1 MIAHR
6 ISALATLAGMI
17 PLLMPLNP
25 AQAQANAAKG
35 FVISGSSTVFPFSR
49 AAIASLNKAGRG
61 AITAEAS
68 GTSAGLRQFCAG
80 NSLLAAASRP
90 INAKEL
96 KACRDK
102 GVAFLELPLAFDAI
116 TVVVNSTNSFARQI
130 STEQLK
136 LLWSSD
142 AEGKVTRWR
151 QVNPSW
157 PDRAIKLCGP
167 GKESGTYDTFNKAI
181 NGSES
186 NSRQDYTASED
197 DTVLVRCVASDPSA
211 LGYFGFDYY
220 QANRSKLRA
229 LAVQGPRGP
238 ILPSLKSVQSS
249 QYVPLSRPLFYYVNA
264 AEVQTNPLLRSF
276 IDHTLQ
282 RGRRIASQAGLIPLQ
297 ESTYRL
303 VTNKLYRNV
312 QGTAF
317 DGSLPIGLTVGQILQ
332 RSFDAQKQPQFR

>member
-1 MIAHR
+1 MIAPR
-6 ISALATLAGMI
+6 ISALIALAGII
-17 PLLMPLNP
+17 PLALPINP
-25 AQAQANAAKG
+25 ARAQARPTKAIL
-35 FVISGSSTVFPFSR
+35 ISGSSTVFPFSK
-49 AAIASLNKAGRG
+49 AAIASFQKARRG

-80 NSLLAAASRP
+80 QTVLAAASRP

-96 KACRDK
+96 KACTNN

-116 TVVVNSTNSFARQI
+116 TVVVNGANRFARQI

-136 LLWSSD
+136 QLWSSE
-142 AEGKVTRWR
+142 AQGKVTRWS
-151 QVNPSW
+151 QVNPAW
-157 PDRAIKLCGP
+157 PDQAIKLCGP

-181 NGSES
+181 NGSET

-197 DTVLVRCVASDPSA
+197 DSVLVRCVASNPGA

-220 QANRSKLRA
+220 QANRSQLRA

-238 ILPSLKSVQSS
+238 VLPSLKSVQSS

-264 AEVQTNPLLRSF
+264 AEVQTNTLLRSF
-276 IDHTLQ
+276 VDHTLQ

-297 ESTYRL
+297 DSTYRL

-317 DGSLPIGLTVGQILQ
+317 DGNLPIGLSVGQILQ